1 MKITQIIP
9 TQQYGNLTLECES
22 IEEYKKTLKELRGCL
37 NNEETRED
45 IVNTLLIETKLN
57 RIIKDK
63 AKASY
68 KEIRNVEIQEQI
80 KEESKKT
87 NKIT

>member
-22 IEEYKKTLKELRGCL
+22 IEEYKKTLKDLRSCL

-45 IVNTLLIETKLN
+45 IINTLLIETKLN
-57 RIIKDK
+57 RIISSRADK
-63 AKASY
+63 
-68 KEIRNVEIQEQI
+68 
-80 KEESKKT
+80 
-87 NKIT
+87 